1 MMPSSSTA
9 KIQASRDGER
19 RGGGRRATATGLIF
33 FRKRQLCITGSF
45 ARYPQAE
52 ASNVEQI
59 LVGPTHN
66 RKFRPQ
72 TAISYKSWLGTRCA
86 GIKTDGIQ

>member
-9 KIQASRDGER
+9 KIQSSRDGER
-19 RGGGRRATATGLIF
+19 RADGGRASVTGLIF

-45 ARYPQAE
+45 ARYPQTG
-52 ASNVEQI
+52 ASNVGQNQ
-59 LVGPTHN
+59 LGSTHN

-72 TAISYKSWLGTRCA
+72 TAISYK
-86 GIKTDGIQ
+86 KTVVEILRTANSSQ